1 MISNIQNF
9 IEKAFAG
16 RWISGS
22 TVQDA
27 IADSKMFNSKGIK
40 TIINY
45 LGEAFINDYEIN
57 EAVDTYLRLIRYI
70 SENKIDADISLKP
83 TQLGLLKDVDALKS
97 NYSKIVTEARKAKIF
112 VWLDMEEADYVDATI
127 QLYLS
132 ELEGAGVGICIQSY
146 LKRSEDDIKK
156 ILPKGAIIRLVKGA
170 YSSTK
175 NKSFNTREAVTA
187 NYSKLMGMLFSQG
200 AEFTLGTHDINMIND
215 ALVLNKEYGRKVT
228 YAMLKGINN
237 KYSLGL
243 SKSGNKVAIYLPFGK
258 RWIAYSYRR
267 LKEAGH
273 IKLILKSLMKSQKL
287 K

>member
-1 MISNIQNF
+1 MMSNVQNF
-9 IEKAFAG
+9 IEKAIAG

-22 TVQDA
+22 TIQDA
-27 IADSKMFNSKGIK
+27 IIDSKEFNSKGIK

-45 LGEAFINDYEIN
+45 LGESFTNDYEIA
-57 EAVDTYLRLIRYI
+57 EAVDTYMRLIRYI
-70 SENKIDADISLKP
+70 AENGINADISVKP
-83 TQLGLLKDVDALKS
+83 TQLGLLKDADTLKS
-97 NYSKIVTEARKAKIF
+97 NYSKIVAEARKAKIF

-132 ELEGAGVGICIQSY
+132 ELDGAGVGICMQSY
-146 LKRSEDDIKK
+146 LKRSEDDIRK
-156 ILPKGAIIRLVKGA
+156 ILQKGSVIRLVKGA

-175 NKSFNTREAVTA
+175 NKSFNTREAVTS

-200 AEFTLGTHDINMIND
+200 AGFTLGTHDINMIKE
-215 ALVLNKEYGRKVT
+215 AQALNKEYRRDVT

-237 KYSLGL
+237 KYLLDL
-243 SKSGNKVAIYLPFGK
+243 SKSGNKVAVYLPFGK
-258 RWIAYSYRR
+258 RWLAYSYRR

-287 K
+287 E

>member
-1 MISNIQNF
+1 MSEIQNF

-22 TVQDA
+22 NIKDA
-27 IADSKMFNSKGIK
+27 ISDSKAFNSKGIK

-45 LGEAFINDYEIN
+45 LGESFINDYEIT
-57 EAVDTYLRLIRYI
+57 EAVDTYMRLIRYI
-70 SENKIDADISLKP
+70 TENGINADISLKP
-83 TQLGLLKDVDALKS
+83 SQLGMLKDKEMLKS
-97 NYSKIVTEARKAKIF
+97 NYSKIVAEARKAKIF
-112 VWLDMEEADYVDATI
+112 VWLDMEEADYVDTTI

-132 ELEGAGVGICIQSY
+132 ELDGAGVGICIQSY
-146 LKRSEDDIKK
+146 LKRSEDDIRK
-156 ILPKGAIIRLVKGA
+156 ILLKGAIIRLVKGA
-170 YSSTK
+170 YSYTK
-175 NKSFNTREAVTA
+175 NKSFNTHESVTA

-200 AEFTLGTHDINMIND
+200 AEFTLGTHDVNMIKE
-215 ALVLNKEYGRKVT
+215 AQALNKEYKRNVT

-237 KYSLGL
+237 KYMLDI
-243 SKSGNKVAIYLPFGK
+243 SKSGNKTAVYLPFGK

-287 K
+287 E

>member
-1 MISNIQNF
+1 MKDIQNF

-16 RWISGS
+16 RWISGPAI
-22 TVQDA
+22 QDA
-27 IADSKMFNSKGIK
+27 IADSKKFNSKGIK

-45 LGEAFINDYEIN
+45 LGESFTNEYEIT
-57 EAVDTYLRLIRYI
+57 ETVDTYMRLIRYI
-70 SENKIDADISLKP
+70 TENGINADISIKP
-83 TQLGLLKDVDALKS
+83 TQLGLLKDADTLKS
-97 NYSKIVTEARKAKIF
+97 NYSKLVAEARKSKIF
-112 VWLDMEEADYVDATI
+112 VWLDMEEADYVDATM

-132 ELEGAGVGICIQSY
+132 ELDGAGVGICIQSY
-146 LKRSEDDIKK
+146 LKRSEEDIRK
-156 ILPKGAIIRLVKGA
+156 ILPKGSVIRLVKGA

-187 NYSKLMGMLFSQG
+187 NYSKLMGMLFAQG
-200 AEFTLGTHDINMIND
+200 TEFTLGTHDINMIKEAQ
-215 ALVLNKEYGRKVT
+215 ALNNEYKRNVT

-237 KYSLGL
+237 KYLQDM
-243 SKSGNKVAIYLPFGK
+243 SKSGNKVAVYLPFGK

-287 K
+287 E

>member
-1 MISNIQNF
+1 MMSNVQNF
-9 IEKAFAG
+9 IEKAIAG

-22 TVQDA
+22 TIQDA
-27 IADSKMFNSKGIK
+27 ITDSKEFNSKGIK

-45 LGEAFINDYEIN
+45 LGESFTNDYEIA
-57 EAVDTYLRLIRYI
+57 EAVDTYMRLIRYI
-70 SENKIDADISLKP
+70 AENGINADISVKP
-83 TQLGLLKDVDALKS
+83 TQLGLLKDADTLKS
-97 NYSKIVTEARKAKIF
+97 NYSKIVAEARKAKIF

-132 ELEGAGVGICIQSY
+132 ELDGAGVGICMQSY
-146 LKRSEDDIKK
+146 LKRSEDDIRK
-156 ILPKGAIIRLVKGA
+156 ILQKGSVIRLVKGA

-175 NKSFNTREAVTA
+175 NKSFNTREAVTS

-200 AEFTLGTHDINMIND
+200 AGFTLGTHDIKMIKE
-215 ALVLNKEYGRKVT
+215 AQALNKEYRRDVT

-237 KYSLGL
+237 KYLLGL
-243 SKSGNKVAIYLPFGK
+243 SKSGNKVAVYLPFGK
-258 RWIAYSYRR
+258 RWLAYSYRR

-287 K
+287 E